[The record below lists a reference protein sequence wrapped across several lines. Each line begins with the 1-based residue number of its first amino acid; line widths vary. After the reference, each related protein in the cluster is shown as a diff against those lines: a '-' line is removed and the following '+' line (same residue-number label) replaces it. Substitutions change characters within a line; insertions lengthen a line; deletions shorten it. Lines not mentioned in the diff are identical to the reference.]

1 MARRGWFPEVTLCP
15 PRCRNRCRSRRIVIP
30 TRRSLPQAQAR
41 CWFSTDTSTTAVRA
55 TIRMRRA
62 GYFNA
67 CSWPIERGLKKN
79 RLAANYA
86 DYANGAQKKNLF
98 NAPHSR
104 NQRNSRL
111 LCFFLIAADQN
122 KRRNPNWICRGS
134 EAAVA
139 VPNAGS
145 GTVPVPNVL
154 FGNCRL
160 VRFSVLK
167 LSAIH
172 SILKRSVTFS

>member
-1 MARRGWFPEVTLCP
+1 MNIVPLSETILREPG
-15 PRCRNRCRSRRIVIP
+15 RCVLHMVAS
-30 TRRSLPQAQAR
+30 
-41 CWFSTDTSTTAVRA
+41 AVFE
-55 TIRMRRA
+55 
-62 GYFNA
+62 GV
-67 CSWPIERGLKKN
+67 
-79 RLAANYA
+79 
-86 DYANGAQKKNLF
+86 
-98 NAPHSR
+98 
-104 NQRNSRL
+104 
-111 LCFFLIAADQN
+111 CFFLIAADQN